1 MFPIWIQSI
10 ILGLVEGLTEFI
22 PVSSTGHLIV
32 ADHLLEFGKMLSN
45 PNQAE
50 LFEVVIQLG
59 AILAIGFIY
68 RTRLSD
74 ALTAKDSVSSAG
86 RLRLHLL
93 VAFLPAAV
101 IGFLFH
107 TKIKQYLFS
116 PTTVAISL
124 IVGGIIMIV
133 IEKMMSGKK
142 HVTDTN
148 SMKIKDALIVG
159 FSQVLSLIPGVSR
172 SGATIMG
179 GYAGGMSR
187 EAATEFSFLLSF
199 PVMIAASAYEL
210 IKYRDLLTKDM
221 LSTLAIGFVA
231 AFFSALVVVRW
242 LIGYV
247 RKHSF
252 VGFAVYRIVLGVLIL
267 LFLIG

>member
-1 MFPIWIQSI
+1 MMFPIWIQSI

-22 PVSSTGHLIV
+22 PVSSTGHLIL

-59 AILAIGFIY
+59 AILAVGFIY
-68 RTRLSD
+68 RARLWN
-74 ALTAKDSVSSAG
+74 ALTARESASTPG
-86 RLRLHLL
+86 RLRVHLI
-93 VAFLPAAV
+93 VAFLPAA
-101 IGFLFH
+101 IFGFLFH
-107 TKIKQYLFS
+107 TKIKEFLFS

-133 IEKMMSGKK
+133 IEKMMSGKQ
-142 HVTDTN
+142 HSTDTN
-148 SMKIKDALIVG
+148 TMKIKDALIVG

-187 EAATEFSFLLSF
+187 ESATEFSFLLSF
-199 PVMIAASAYEL
+199 PVMIAASGYEL
-210 IKYRDLLTKDM
+210 VKYRDLLTKDM
-221 LSTLAIGFVA
+221 LSALAIGFVA

-252 VGFAVYRIVLGVLIL
+252 VGFGVYRIVVGVIVLIL
-267 LFLIG
+267 LA